1 MHYDSKKPDWEERDR
16 LVLSC
21 GHICPVLY
29 ATLAHAGYF
38 SHDELKT
45 LRKINSK
52 LQGHPHFGDLPGVEV
67 TSGPLGQGYSQ
78 AVGMALAG
86 MIDDSKKRIFCVSSD
101 GEHNEGQTWEAVML
115 AAKYKLHNLTTLLD
129 RNNIQ
134 IDGYTEDIMPLEP
147 LKEKYEAFNWHV
159 IEVNGHSIQAVIDA
173 VNLAKTIFEKPSVII
188 CHTIAGKGV
197 EFMEGEFEW
206 HGIPPSKKEAK
217 IAIRDIRTL
226 GGKIY
231 SEHD

>member
-1 MHYDSKKPDWEERDR
+1 
-16 LVLSC
+16 
-21 GHICPVLY
+21 
-29 ATLAHAGYF
+29 
-38 SHDELKT
+38 
-45 LRKINSK
+45 
-52 LQGHPHFGDLPGVEV
+52 
-67 TSGPLGQGYSQ
+67 
-78 AVGMALAG
+78 
-86 MIDDSKKRIFCVSSD
+86 
-101 GEHNEGQTWEAVML
+101 
-115 AAKYKLHNLTTLLD
+115 
-129 RNNIQ
+129 
-134 IDGYTEDIMPLEP
+134 MPLEP

-159 IEVNGHSIQAVIDA
+159 IEVDGHNIQAVIDA